1 MIKQI
6 RLMLRRRRVLS
17 VALVVSLVA
26 AIYWGLIAS
35 DRYVSEAH
43 IVIQRTDLNN
53 GSGVDLVGAIGTVTS
68 GSQTD
73 QLLLR
78 DYLLSIDM
86 LSKLDS
92 KLNLRA
98 HYSDEK
104 RDLISRMW
112 FEDASLEWFHGHYL
126 SRVSVEF
133 DDVSGAL
140 VIKAQAYDPKT
151 AHAIATALVAE
162 GERYMNALA
171 NNLAR
176 ARVVFLETE
185 VKEMNRRLVLARQ
198 NLLEFQNREGLV
210 SPQGTVENFVAI
222 VNRLEN
228 ELTDLRTRRAA
239 MLAYLMP
246 SSASVIELN
255 QQVAAVE
262 KQIGQEKTRLASA
275 NKTSLNRTVEEY
287 QRVQM
292 TADFALDIYRAALAA
307 LEAGRV
313 EATRTLKKVS
323 ILQSPFEPQYPV
335 EPRRVYNTI
344 VFTLVALLIAGVVHL
359 LAAVIRDHQ
368 D

>member
-1 MIKQI
+1 MIAQI
-6 RLMLRRRRVLS
+6 RSMLRRRRTLF
-17 VALVVSLVA
+17 VALVASLVS

-35 DRYVSEAH
+35 DRYLSEAH
-43 IVIQRTDLNN
+43 VVIQRTDVNN
-53 GSGVDLVGAIGTVTS
+53 GSAVDLVGAIGTVTS
-68 GSQTD
+68 GNQAD

-78 DYLLSIDM
+78 DYLLSVDM
-86 LSKLDS
+86 LSKLDA
-92 KLNLRA
+92 KLNLRG

-104 RDLISRMW
+104 WDLISRMW
-112 FEDASLEWFHGHYL
+112 SEDISVEWFHRHYL

-133 DDVSGAL
+133 DDAAGAL
-140 VIKAQAYDPKT
+140 VIRAQAYDPKT
-151 AHAIATALVAE
+151 AHAIASVLVAE
-162 GERYMNALA
+162 GERYMNVLA
-171 NNLAR
+171 NDLAR

-185 VKEMNRRLVLARQ
+185 VKEMNQRLVLARQ
-198 NLLEFQNREGLV
+198 NMLEFQNREGLV
-210 SPQGTVENFVAI
+210 SPQGTAENFVAI

-228 ELTDLRTRRAA
+228 ELTDLRTRRDA

-246 SSASVIELN
+246 SSPSVIEVS

-262 KQIGQEKTRLASA
+262 KQIRQEQTRLASA
-275 NKTSLNRTVEEY
+275 NKKSLNRTVEEY
-287 QRVQM
+287 QRLQM
-292 TADFALDIYRAALAA
+292 KAEFALDIYRAALAA

-344 VFTLVALLIAGVVHL
+344 VFTLVALLVAGVVHL
-359 LAAVIRDHQ
+359 LGAVIRDHQ